1 MLAKGYVE
9 PGILTNLPYED
20 NSFDLVFSADVL
32 EHIHPE
38 EADIVISEL
47 IRVSRRHIFMS
58 ISLKV
63 CASRLLRHRW
73 CHSGLRRRTRARTRA
88 DDVPTHDSVRVHAVQ
103 SMVRLTVGLWVVVT
117 PPAGPHQGDSGQRR

>member
-20 NSFDLVFSADVL
+20 NSFDLVFSSDVL

-47 IRVSRRHIFMS
+47 IRVSRRHVFMS
-58 ISLKV
+58 ISLK
-63 CASRLLRHRW
+63 A
-73 CHSGLRRRTRARTRA
+73 RA
-88 DDVPTHDSVRVHAVQ
+88 
-103 SMVRLTVGLWVVVT
+103 
-117 PPAGPHQGDSGQRR
+117 PPALALGKPQPGHGTPNTAARWVLLSTSLAACAP

>member
-20 NSFDLVFSADVL
+20 NSFDLVYSADVL

-58 ISLKV
+58 ILLKV
-63 CASRLLRHRW
+63 CFFASRFPATPATRS
-73 CHSGLRRRTRARTRA
+73 CHSRLRRRTRAHDAELPRT
-88 DDVPTHDSVRVHAVQ
+88 
-103 SMVRLTVGLWVVVT
+103 TVCV
-117 PPAGPHQGDSGQRR
+117 